1 MSEGREVAAVVEG
14 RLDEQMVERAL
25 EAAAAGPPAERVRNA
40 VETAIE
46 IVEADPEAA
55 REALSALRGDPAAL
69 QRLEAGLDLS
79 PERATLAIG
88 AAIQLAVTEL
98 AAPVPNLRERTEEL
112 LRWLEGA
119 W

>member
-1 MSEGREVAAVVEG
+1 MTDGRGPVAVVES
-14 RLDEQMVERAL
+14 RLDARLVERMC
-25 EAAAAGPPAERVRNA
+25 ESVTAGPPTERVRDA

-46 IVEADPEAA
+46 IAESDPSGA
-55 REALSALRGDPAAL
+55 REALWSLRGDPVSL
-69 QRLEAGLDLS
+69 QRLEAGLQMS

-88 AAIQLAVTEL
+88 AAIQIASAEL
-98 AAPVPNLRERTEEL
+98 GSVAPDLRGRTDEL

>member
-1 MSEGREVAAVVEG
+1 M
-14 RLDEQMVERAL
+14 L
-25 EAAAAGPPAERVRNA
+25 ESTTTGPPAERVRDA

-46 IVEADPEAA
+46 IAESDPAGA
-55 REALSALRGDPAAL
+55 REALWSLRGDCVSL
-69 QRLEAGLDLS
+69 QRLEAGLQMS

-88 AAIQLAVTEL
+88 AAIQIASAEL
-98 AAPVPNLRERTEEL
+98 GSVAPDLRGRADEL